1 MRCGTFGHRDIP
13 VSSLQFDCILLNLKA
28 QIRQILKSVDKHNQ
42 YKKSS
47 GNDPIHDQDTYITG
61 ELREKLEEKGIYAQ
75 AIIQCKGDCV
85 FIPQV
90 DI

>member
-1 MRCGTFGHRDIP
+1 MIGKFFRSQFLAVKSDREI
-13 VSSLQFDCILLNLKA
+13 SRSLFTD
-28 QIRQILKSVDKHNQ
+28 
-42 YKKSS
+42 KKSS